1 MEISSKDSAK
11 RALRNP
17 PKENKTEVRKT
28 TNIARGQF
36 ATVNSEK
43 NNETTVTMA
52 PTIKPRATPPK
63 TQPTNIM

>member
-43 NNETTVTMA
+43 NNE
-52 PTIKPRATPPK
+52 R
-63 TQPTNIM
+63 